1 MDVIKLDRMMTA
13 FRKSFLSCRFFMCVE
28 SEDFDMQHHPQT
40 EGSLPSVQK
49 MVRSIQC
56 HAVRSTNTLR

>member
-13 FRKSFLSCRFFMCVE
+13 FKKSFLSCRFFMCVD
-28 SEDFDMQHHPQT
+28 SEDFDIQQQYPQT

-49 MVRSIQC
+49 DGLYQY
-56 HAVRSTNTLR
+56 NTMQ